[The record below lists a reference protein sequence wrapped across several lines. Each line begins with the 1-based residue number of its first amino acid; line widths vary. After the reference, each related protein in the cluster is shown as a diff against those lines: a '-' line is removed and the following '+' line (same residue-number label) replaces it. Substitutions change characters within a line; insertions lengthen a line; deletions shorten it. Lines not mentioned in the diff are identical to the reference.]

1 MIHIK
6 SKLCNVFLMY
16 VVKNECKEYFWCTKQ
31 LVFVSFEKDVL
42 TNVYIKCISIRHT
55 LQKSISNCFH
65 AKAKIYKFIK

>member
-42 TNVYIKCISIRHT
+42 TNVYIKCI
-55 LQKSISNCFH
+55 
-65 AKAKIYKFIK
+65 